1 MEYNHCVMKDIILS
15 NQLIAKVP
23 LTRNCLFPLR
33 IRPMMKERTNRS
45 IPYGNNE
52 NSRAAFKAKR
62 KDEEKNIVDIQ
73 PTFRLEG
80 QDESW
85 LWNFIFGHLNFHG
98 LNLFHMKNI
107 VK

>member
-1 MEYNHCVMKDIILS
+1 
-15 NQLIAKVP
+15 
-23 LTRNCLFPLR
+23 
-33 IRPMMKERTNRS
+33 MMKERTTRS

-52 NSRAAFKAKR
+52 NSRDTFKEER
-62 KDEEKNIVDIQ
+62 KEEEKNIVDIQ
-73 PTFRLEG
+73 ATFRLEV

-85 LWNFIFGHLNFHG
+85 LWNIIFGHPNFHG